1 MSALEKAIIHS
12 KNIGIDECEVVVVKK
27 NITTVRITDSE
38 IVEIKQNFDKNYG
51 VRIIHQ
57 KKITSIQ
64 TTNKENIL
72 DSIENGLKT
81 TLKLKPREFW
91 KGLPEKKE
99 FTQLEGTFDKKLK
112 QISGSKAT
120 DIAQNMINSSENKKI
135 DTITG
140 SLNIVYENFE
150 LSNSNELNFNNES
163 TYISG
168 IINAESEHS
177 TLPVSGIG
185 HACGRTLSKFSPE
198 QIGLDAKNMCIDS
211 INPQKINS
219 EKYSIIFDPYSV
231 GELLA
236 FVVAANFNFKTFKE
250 RKSCFSNNFKNK
262 ISTEEFNLTDD
273 PHIPEGIGTKSID
286 DEGIKTEKIKLI
298 ENGIFKNSFSN
309 LYDSYKEG
317 EKESSGNAIRMG
329 SPMGRSAEPI
339 PISAPHNLTITQ
351 GSSSQEDMIK
361 DTKHGLLVGRLW
373 YTYAVNPIKGDFS
386 CTARSGIR
394 IIKNGK
400 IVGPGKS
407 VRIVHNLPTL
417 LKNISDIGN
426 DQRRVMQW
434 ASLPS
439 ITPSIKVEDIAVNS
453 I

>member
-1 MSALEKAIIHS
+1 LSALEKAIIHS

-81 TLKLKPREFW
+81 TLKLRPREFW

-250 RKSCFSNNFKNK
+250 KKSCFSNNFKNK

-426 DQRRVMQW
+426 DQRRIMQW

>member
-1 MSALEKAIIHS
+1 MSALDKAIRHS
-12 KNIGIDECEVVVVKK
+12 KNIGIDECEIVVVKK
-27 NITTVRITDSE
+27 NITTIRITDSE
-38 IVEIKQNFDKNYG
+38 IVEIKQNFDENYG

-57 KKITSIQ
+57 KKISTIQ

-72 DSIENGLKT
+72 NSIEKGLET
-81 TLKLKPREFW
+81 ILRLKPREFW
-91 KGLPEKKE
+91 KGLPGKKE
-99 FTQLEGTFDKKLK
+99 FVQLEGTFDKKLK
-112 QISGSKAT
+112 AISGSEAT
-120 DIAQNMINSSENKKI
+120 DIAQNMIDSSESNKI

-140 SLNIVYENFE
+140 SLNIVYEDFE
-150 LSNSNELNFNNES
+150 LNNSNGLNFNNEA

-168 IINAESEHS
+168 IINAESEHG
-177 TLPVSGIG
+177 TMPVSGIG
-185 HACGRTLSKFSPE
+185 HACGRTLSSFSSE
-198 QIGLDAKNMCIDS
+198 QIGLDAKNMCINS
-211 INPQKINS
+211 INPEKINS
-219 EKYSIIFDPYSV
+219 DKYSIIFDPYSV

-236 FVVAANFNFKTFKE
+236 FVIASNFNFKTFKE
-250 RKSCFSNNFKNK
+250 GKSCFSNDFKNK
-262 ISTEEFNLTDD
+262 ISIDEFNLTDN
-273 PHIPEGIGTKSID
+273 PHIPEGIGTKAVD
-286 DEGIKTEKIKLI
+286 DEGVKTKKIKII
-298 ENGIFKNSFSN
+298 ENGIFKNNFSN

-317 EKESSGNAIRMG
+317 KNESSGNAVRMG

-339 PISAPHNLTITQ
+339 SISAPHNLTVTP
-351 GSSSQEDMIK
+351 GKNSQEDMIK

-394 IIKNGK
+394 IIENGEIK
-400 IVGPGKS
+400 GPGKS

-439 ITPSIKVEDIAVNS
+439 ITPSIKVEEIAVNS

>member
-1 MSALEKAIIHS
+1 MSALDKAIIHS
-12 KNIGIDECEVVVVKK
+12 KNKGVDEFEIIAIKK

-38 IVEIKQNFDKNYG
+38 IAEIKQNFDKNYG
-51 VRIIHQ
+51 VRLIHQ
-57 KKITSIQ
+57 KKITSLQ
-64 TTNKENIL
+64 TTNIENIT
-72 DSIENGLKT
+72 DVIDEGLKT
-81 TLKLKPREFW
+81 TIKLKPRKFW
-91 KGLPEKKE
+91 KGLPQKKE
-99 FTQLEGTFDKKLK
+99 NIRIEGTFDKKLK
-112 QISGSKAT
+112 HISGSNAT
-120 DIAQNMINSSENKKI
+120 DIAQNMINLSENKKI

-140 SLNIVYENFE
+140 SLNIIYEDFE
-150 LSNSNELNFNNES
+150 LNNSNGLNFNNES

-177 TLPVSGIG
+177 TTPVSGIG
-185 HACGRTLSKFSPE
+185 HACGRTLSNFSPE
-198 QIGLDAKNMCIDS
+198 QIGIDAKNMCINS

-219 EKYSIIFDPYSV
+219 DEYTIIFDPYSV

-236 FVVAANFNFKTFKE
+236 FVIAGNFNFKTFKE
-250 RKSCFSNNFKNK
+250 KKSCFSNNFKNK

-286 DEGIKTEKIKLI
+286 DEGTKTRKIKLI
-298 ENGIFKNSFSN
+298 EKGIFKNNFSN

-394 IIKNGK
+394 IIENGK
-400 IVGPGKS
+400 IKGPGKS

-439 ITPSIKVEDIAVNS
+439 ITPSIKVEGIAVNS

>member
-1 MSALEKAIIHS
+1 LSALEKAILHS
-12 KNIGIDECEVVVVKK
+12 KKIGIDECEIIVVKK

-38 IVEIKQNFDKNYG
+38 IEEIKQNFDENYG
-51 VRIIHQ
+51 IRIIHQ
-57 KKITSIQ
+57 KKIISIQ
-64 TTNKENIL
+64 TTNKQNIP

-81 TLKLKPREFW
+81 TKKLKPRKFW
-91 KGLPEKKE
+91 NGLPEKKE
-99 FTQLEGTFDKKLK
+99 HIQLEGTFDQKLK

-120 DIAQNMINSSENKKI
+120 DIAQNMINLTENKKI

-140 SLNIVYENFE
+140 SLNIIYENFE
-150 LSNSNELNFNNES
+150 LINTNGLNFNDES

-168 IINAESEHS
+168 IINAESEHGS
-177 TLPVSGIG
+177 SPVSGIG
-185 HACGRTLSKFSPE
+185 HACGRTLSKFSAE
-198 QIGLDAKNMCIDS
+198 QIGVDAKNMCMNS

-219 EKYSIIFDPYSV
+219 DSYTIIFDPYSV

-250 RKSCFSNNFKNK
+250 KKSCFSNNFKK
-262 ISTEEFNLTDD
+262 QISTKEFNLIDD
-273 PHIPEGIGTKSID
+273 PHIPEGIGTKSMD
-286 DEGIKTEKIKLI
+286 DEGVKTKKIKLI
-298 ENGIFKNSFSN
+298 ENGIFKNIFSN
-309 LYDSYKEG
+309 IYDSYKEG
-317 EKESSGNAIRMG
+317 ENESSGNAMRMG

-339 PISAPHNLTITQ
+339 PISAPHNLTVIP
-351 GSSSQEDMIK
+351 GNSSQEEMIK
-361 DTKHGLLVGRLW
+361 DTKNGLVVGRLW

-407 VRIVHNLPTL
+407 VRIIHNLPNL

-439 ITPSIKVEDIAVNS
+439 ITPSIKVENISVNS

>member
-1 MSALEKAIIHS
+1 LSALEKAIIHS
-12 KNIGIDECEVVVVKK
+12 KNMGIDECEVVVVKK

-250 RKSCFSNNFKNK
+250 KKSCFSNNFKNK

-426 DQRRVMQW
+426 DQRRIMQW

>member
-72 DSIENGLKT
+72 DSIEKGLKT

-198 QIGLDAKNMCIDS
+198 QIGLDAKNMCIDA

-219 EKYSIIFDPYSV
+219 EKYSIIFEPYSV

-286 DEGIKTEKIKLI
+286 DEGTKTEKIKLI
-298 ENGIFKNSFSN
+298 ENGIFENSFSN
-309 LYDSYKEG
+309 LYDRYKEG

-394 IIKNGK
+394 IIENGK